1 MRTTWWNISW
11 FTQRGGSIAF
21 VVLTSDTLVREI
33 RIGREYA
40 YQIPAYYHALKAMA
54 RKRSLNISPGKV
66 IKEATG

>member
-1 MRTTWWNISW
+1 
-11 FTQRGGSIAF
+11 
-21 VVLTSDTLVREI
+21 VREI